1 MNRDDRDL
9 IEGSYDDLNPVLS
22 EQRERDRKRDKR
34 VQGAILAQRRID
46 GAALAANPQFLRWLF
61 TALEGAGIWRSDC
74 HAHDG
79 SQYYD
84 AGRRALGLELLN
96 DLETCDP
103 NVMIAL
109 MVERRKT
116 LEKINAQVPSDDE

>member
-1 MNRDDRDL
+1 MNREDRDL
-9 IEGSYDDLNPVLS
+9 IDASYDDLNPVLS
-22 EQRERDRKRDKR
+22 EQRERDRKREKR
-34 VQGAILAQRRID
+34 REATMKALAQHD
-46 GAALAANPQFLRWLF
+46 AEALSANPQFIRWLF
-61 TALEGAGIWRSDC
+61 TVLERAGIWRSEC

-84 AGRRALGLELLN
+84 AGRRALGLELLT
-96 DLETCDP
+96 DLENCDP
-103 NVMIAL
+103 NVQIAL